1 MQVIYNDQSRSSGHL
16 ERVEG
21 ADERE
26 DHTGHEE
33 IWGMMY
39 AFSVL
44 IVVMALQVHICVKI

>member
-1 MQVIYNDQSRSSGHL
+1 MQVIYNDRSRSSGHL
-16 ERVEG
+16 EQVEG

-39 AFSVL
+39 AFSIL